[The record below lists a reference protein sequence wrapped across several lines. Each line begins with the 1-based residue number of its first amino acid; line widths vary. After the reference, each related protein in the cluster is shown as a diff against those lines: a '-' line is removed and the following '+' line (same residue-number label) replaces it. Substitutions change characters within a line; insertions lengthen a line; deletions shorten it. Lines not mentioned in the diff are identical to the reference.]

1 MVQQFLIS
9 SGSVDIT
16 PRRPVMLGGFNKRTA
31 PFTSVASRLE
41 ANVLLIRGAS
51 SRVIIVSTDLLY
63 PGETLRSQL
72 VKNLG
77 LEDRSEE
84 LFLCASHTHSAPMTA
99 PSIPHLGIAD
109 HEYVQFVATQ
119 ITELVKSIEDKGER
133 CVCTYHVGS
142 ADHSMNRRLV
152 RSRLTRSGFARSS
165 GFGPNPSGDRDES
178 VRIIEFSKT
187 NGQSC
192 AVIWNYACHPT
203 DFPGFLQVSAE
214 YPGIVRARLR
224 SQLGDIPVLFFQG
237 FSGDVR
243 PPFSGRAAGIAGFA
257 RRVLVGPQF
266 RQPLRRE
273 WEQWSNSLAESVAS
287 FARSSGHTLQ
297 IDSLAVKRI
306 AVPENEFAA
315 GGSGDKSLVWHLIDC
330 GGFRIVGINAEP
342 VVKYRRLLEESFSR
356 AEPLLTVGCLDQPV
370 CYLPSDNMIP
380 EKGYE
385 VEGFRSLFNF
395 DARFQNRLQDSVIR
409 RLKEALISL
418 STPAPMISE
427 VRSGTNFEES
437 YELRRPPVLNRRA

>member
-1 MVQQFLIS
+1 MTQKFLIS

-41 ANVLLIRGAS
+41 ANVLIVRGAS
-51 SRVIIVSTDLLY
+51 SRVIVVSTDLLY
-63 PGETLRSQL
+63 PGETLRNQL
-72 VKNLG
+72 VTNLG

-99 PSIPHLGIAD
+99 PSIPLLGIAD
-109 HEYVQFVATQ
+109 DEYVNYVATQ
-119 ITELVKSIEDKGER
+119 ITALVKSIEHKGETSI
-133 CVCTYHVGS
+133 CTYRVGS

-152 RSRLTRSGFARSS
+152 RARLTRSGFARSS
-165 GFGPNPSGDRDES
+165 GFGPNPNGDRDES
-178 VRIIEFSKT
+178 VRILEFAKP
-187 NGQSC
+187 NGEPS

-214 YPGIVRARLR
+214 YPGIVRSRLR
-224 SQLGDIPVLFFQG
+224 SQLGDIPVLFLQG

-243 PPFSGRAAGIAGFA
+243 PPFSGRSAGIAGFA

-273 WEQWSNSLAESVAS
+273 WEEWSNSLAESVAS
-287 FARSSGHTLQ
+287 FARSPGRTLQ
-297 IDSLAVKRI
+297 IDSLLIRRVE
-306 AVPENEFAA
+306 VPENEFAA
-315 GGSGDKSLVWHLIDC
+315 GGSGDKSLIWHLIDC

-342 VVKYRRLLEESFSR
+342 VVEYRRLLEKSFSGK
-356 AEPLLTVGCLDQPV
+356 EPLLTVGCLDQPI
-370 CYLPSDNMIP
+370 CYLPTDNMIP
-380 EKGYE
+380 EQGYE

-395 DARFQNRLQDSVIR
+395 DARFQNQLQDSVIR
-409 RLKEALISL
+409 RLKEAL
-418 STPAPMISE
+418 
-427 VRSGTNFEES
+427 V
-437 YELRRPPVLNRRA
+437 

>member
-1 MVQQFLIS
+1 MPQEFLIS

-51 SRVIIVSTDLLY
+51 SSVTIVSTDLLY
-63 PGETLRSQL
+63 PGETLRAQL
-72 VKNLG
+72 IRNLG
-77 LEDRSEE
+77 LEDRSES

-99 PSIPHLGIAD
+99 PAIPHLGIAD
-109 HEYVQFVATQ
+109 EEYVHFVATQ
-119 ITELVKSIEDKGER
+119 ITALVESIEEKGER
-133 CVCTYHVGS
+133 CVCTYRIGS

-152 RSRLTRSGFARSS
+152 RPRLTRSGFARSS
-165 GFGPNPSGDRDES
+165 GFGPNPKGDRDES
-178 VRIIEFSKT
+178 VRIVEFSK
-187 NGQSC
+187 QSGEPS

-203 DFPGFLQVSAE
+203 DFPGLLQVSAE
-214 YPGIVRARLR
+214 YPGIVRSRLR
-224 SQLGDIPVLFFQG
+224 SQLGDIPVLFLQG

-243 PPFSGRAAGIAGFA
+243 PPFSGRSAGIAGLA

-287 FARSSGHTLQ
+287 FAQTSGRTLK
-297 IDSLAVKRI
+297 IDSLVLKRVE
-306 AVPENEFAA
+306 VPENDYAA
-315 GGSGDKSLVWHLIDC
+315 GGSGDKSLIWHLIDC

-342 VVKYRRLLEESFSR
+342 VVKYRRLLEESFAGR
-356 AEPLLTVGCLDQPV
+356 APLLTVGCLDQPI

-380 EKGYE
+380 EQGYE

-395 DARFQNRLQDSVIR
+395 DARFQNHLQDSVIR
-409 RLKEALISL
+409 RLKEALI
-418 STPAPMISE
+418 
-427 VRSGTNFEES
+427 
-437 YELRRPPVLNRRA
+437 

>member
-1 MVQQFLIS
+1 MAQEFMIS

-51 SRVIIVSTDLLY
+51 SSVTIVSTDLLY
-63 PGETLRSQL
+63 PGETLRAQL
-72 VKNLG
+72 IRNLS
-77 LEDRSEE
+77 LTDKSEQ

-109 HEYVQFVATQ
+109 DEYVQFVAAQ
-119 ITELVKSIEDKGER
+119 ITALIKSIEHNGEP

-152 RSRLTRSGFARSS
+152 RSRLTRSGVSRSS

-178 VRIIEFSKT
+178 VRIIEFAKL
-187 NGQSC
+187 NGEPS

-203 DFPGFLQVSAE
+203 EFPGLLQVSAE
-214 YPGIVRARLR
+214 YPGIVRSRLR
-224 SQLGDIPVLFFQG
+224 SQLGDIPVLFLQG

-243 PPFSGRAAGIAGFA
+243 PPFSGRSAGIAGFA

-273 WEQWSNSLAESVAS
+273 WEDWSNSLAESVAS
-287 FARSSGHTLQ
+287 FARSAGRTLQ
-297 IDSLAVKRI
+297 IDSLVLKRVE
-306 AVPENEFAA
+306 VPENEFAA
-315 GGSGDKSLVWHLIDC
+315 GGTGDKSLVWHLIDC
-330 GGFRIVGINAEP
+330 GGLRIVGINAEP
-342 VVKYRRLLEESFSR
+342 VVKYRRLLEESLSGV
-356 AEPLLTVGCLDQPV
+356 PLLTVGCLDQPI

-380 EKGYE
+380 EQGYE

-409 RLKEALISL
+409 RLKEALI
-418 STPAPMISE
+418 
-427 VRSGTNFEES
+427 
-437 YELRRPPVLNRRA
+437 

>member
-1 MVQQFLIS
+1 MSQKFLIS

-41 ANVLLIRGAS
+41 ANVLIIRGAS
-51 SRVIIVSTDLLY
+51 SSVTVVSTDLLY
-63 PGETLRSQL
+63 PGETLRDQL
-72 VKNLG
+72 IKNLG
-77 LEDRSEE
+77 LADRSEE

-109 HEYVQFVATQ
+109 DEYVHFVATQ
-119 ITELVKSIEDKGER
+119 ITALIKSIEHQGEP
-133 CVCTYHVGS
+133 CVCTYHLGS

-165 GFGPNPSGDRDES
+165 GFGPNPNGDRDES
-178 VRIIEFSKT
+178 VRILQFVRS
-187 NGQSC
+187 NGKPS

-214 YPGIVRARLR
+214 YPGIVRSRLR
-224 SQLGDIPVLFFQG
+224 SELGNIPVLFLQG

-243 PPFSGRAAGIAGFA
+243 PPFSGRSAGIAGFA

-266 RQPLRRE
+266 RQPLGRE
-273 WEQWSNSLAESVAS
+273 WEEWSSSLAESIAS
-287 FARSSGHTLQ
+287 FARSSGRTLD
-297 IDSLAVKRI
+297 IDSLMLKRVE
-306 AVPENEFAA
+306 VPESDFAA
-315 GGSGDKSLVWHLIDC
+315 GGRGDKSLIWHLIDC

-342 VVKYRRLLEESFSR
+342 VVKYRRLLEESFSGG
-356 AEPLLTVGCLDQPV
+356 EPLLTVGCLDQPI
-370 CYLPSDNMIP
+370 CYLPSDSMIP
-380 EKGYE
+380 EQGYE
-385 VEGFRSLFNF
+385 VEGFRSLFSF

-409 RLKEALISL
+409 RLKQALI
-418 STPAPMISE
+418 
-427 VRSGTNFEES
+427 
-437 YELRRPPVLNRRA
+437 

>member
-1 MVQQFLIS
+1 MAQEFMIS

-41 ANVLLIRGAS
+41 ANVLLIKGAS
-51 SRVIIVSTDLLY
+51 SSVTIVSTDLLY
-63 PGETLRSQL
+63 PGETLRAQL
-72 VKNLG
+72 IRNLS
-77 LEDRSEE
+77 LTDKSEQ

-109 HEYVQFVATQ
+109 DEYVQFVAAQ
-119 ITELVKSIEDKGER
+119 ITALIKSIEHNGEP

-152 RSRLTRSGFARSS
+152 RSRLTRSGVSRSS

-178 VRIIEFSKT
+178 VRIIEFAKL
-187 NGQSC
+187 NGEPS

-203 DFPGFLQVSAE
+203 EFPGLLQVSAE
-214 YPGIVRARLR
+214 YPGIVRSRLR
-224 SQLGDIPVLFFQG
+224 SQLGDIPVLFLQG

-243 PPFSGRAAGIAGFA
+243 PPFSGRSAGIAGFA

-273 WEQWSNSLAESVAS
+273 WEDWSNSLAESVAS
-287 FARSSGHTLQ
+287 FARSAGRTLQ
-297 IDSLAVKRI
+297 IDSLVLKRVE
-306 AVPENEFAA
+306 VPENEFAA
-315 GGSGDKSLVWHLIDC
+315 GGTGDKSLVWHLIDC
-330 GGFRIVGINAEP
+330 GGLRIVGINAEP
-342 VVKYRRLLEESFSR
+342 VVKYRRLLEESLSGV
-356 AEPLLTVGCLDQPV
+356 PLLTVGCLDQPI
-370 CYLPSDNMIP
+370 CYLPSDNMIA
-380 EKGYE
+380 EQGYE

-409 RLKEALISL
+409 RLKEALI
-418 STPAPMISE
+418 
-427 VRSGTNFEES
+427 
-437 YELRRPPVLNRRA
+437 

>member
-1 MVQQFLIS
+1 MPQKFLIS

-16 PRRPVMLGGFNKRTA
+16 PRRPLMLGGFNKRTA

-51 SRVIIVSTDLLY
+51 SRVTIVSTDLLY
-63 PGETLRSQL
+63 PGETLRAQL
-72 VKNLG
+72 IENLG
-77 LEDRSEE
+77 LADRSEE

-109 HEYVQFVATQ
+109 DEYVHFVATQ
-119 ITELVKSIEDKGER
+119 ITALVKSIEHQGEL
-133 CVCTYHVGS
+133 CVCTYHVGN

-165 GFGPNPSGDRDES
+165 GFGPNPNGDRDES
-178 VRIIEFSKT
+178 VRIVEFSKSS
-187 NGQSC
+187 GEPS

-203 DFPGFLQVSAE
+203 DFPGSLQVSAE
-214 YPGIVRARLR
+214 YPGIVRSRLR
-224 SQLGDIPVLFFQG
+224 SQLGDIPVLFLQG

-243 PPFSGRAAGIAGFA
+243 PPFSGRSNGFAGFA

-273 WEQWSNSLAESVAS
+273 WERWANSLAESVAS
-287 FARSSGHTLQ
+287 FARSAGSALQ
-297 IDSLAVKRI
+297 IDSLMLKRV

-315 GGSGDKSLVWHLIDC
+315 GGTGDKSLVWHIVDC

-342 VVKYRRLLEESFSR
+342 VVKYRRLLEESFSGG
-356 AEPLLTVGCLDQPV
+356 EPLLTVGCLDQPI
-370 CYLPSDNMIP
+370 CYLPSDNMIS
-380 EKGYE
+380 ERGYE
-385 VEGFRSLFNF
+385 VEGFRTLFNF
-395 DARFQNRLQDSVIR
+395 DARFRNRLQDAVIQGLR
-409 RLKEALISL
+409 RALI
-418 STPAPMISE
+418 
-427 VRSGTNFEES
+427 
-437 YELRRPPVLNRRA
+437 

>member
-1 MVQQFLIS
+1 MAQEFLIS

-41 ANVLLIRGAS
+41 ANVILIKGAS
-51 SRVIIVSTDLLY
+51 SSVTIVSTDLLY
-63 PGETLRSQL
+63 PGETLRAQL
-72 VKNLG
+72 VRNLG
-77 LEDRSEE
+77 LEDKSEE

-109 HEYVQFVATQ
+109 EEYVHFVATQ
-119 ITELVKSIEDKGER
+119 ITALVKSIGDKGER
-133 CVCTYHVGS
+133 CVCTYRIGS

-165 GFGPNPSGDRDES
+165 GFGPNPKGDRDES
-178 VRIIEFSKT
+178 VRILEFSKS
-187 NGQSC
+187 NGEPS

-203 DFPGFLQVSAE
+203 DFPGVLQVSAE
-214 YPGIVRARLR
+214 YPGIVRSHLR

-243 PPFSGRAAGIAGFA
+243 PPFSGRSAGIAGFA

-273 WEQWSNSLAESVAS
+273 WEEWSNSLAESVAS
-287 FARSSGHTLQ
+287 FARSSGRTLK
-297 IDSLAVKRI
+297 IDSLVLKRI
-306 AVPENEFAA
+306 EVPENEYAA
-315 GGSGDKSLVWHLIDC
+315 GGTGDKSLTWHLIDC

-342 VVKYRRLLEESFSR
+342 VVKYRRLLEESFSSE
-356 AEPLLTVGCLDQPV
+356 EPLLTVGCLDQPV

-380 EKGYE
+380 EQGYE
-385 VEGFRSLFNF
+385 VEGFRSLFSF
-395 DARFQNRLQDSVIR
+395 DARFQNSLQDSVIR
-409 RLKEALISL
+409 RLKAAL
-418 STPAPMISE
+418 
-427 VRSGTNFEES
+427 V
-437 YELRRPPVLNRRA
+437 

>member
-1 MVQQFLIS
+1 MAQEFLIS

-41 ANVLLIRGAS
+41 ANVILIKGAS
-51 SRVIIVSTDLLY
+51 SSVTIVSTDLLY
-63 PGETLRSQL
+63 PGETLRAQL

-77 LEDRSEE
+77 LEGRSEE

-99 PSIPHLGIAD
+99 PSIPHLGVAD
-109 HEYVQFVATQ
+109 AEYVNFVATQ
-119 ITELVKSIEDKGER
+119 ITALVKSIEDKGER
-133 CVCTYHVGS
+133 CVCTYRIGR

-165 GFGPNPSGDRDES
+165 GFGPNPNGDRDES
-178 VRIIEFSKT
+178 VRILEFANL
-187 NGQSC
+187 NGESS

-243 PPFSGRAAGIAGFA
+243 PPFSGRSAGIAGFA

-287 FARSSGHTLQ
+287 FARSSGRALK
-297 IDSLAVKRI
+297 IDSLVLKRI
-306 AVPENEFAA
+306 EVPENEYAA
-315 GGSGDKSLVWHLIDC
+315 GGTGDKSLIWHLIDC

-342 VVKYRRLLEESFSR
+342 VVKYRRLLEESFSSE
-356 AEPLLTVGCLDQPV
+356 EPLLTVGCLDQPV

-380 EKGYE
+380 EQGYE
-385 VEGFRSLFNF
+385 VEGFRSLFSF
-395 DARFQNRLQDSVIR
+395 DARFQNSLQDSVIR
-409 RLKEALISL
+409 RLKAAL
-418 STPAPMISE
+418 
-427 VRSGTNFEES
+427 V
-437 YELRRPPVLNRRA
+437 

>member
-1 MVQQFLIS
+1 MAQEFLIS

-31 PFTSVASRLE
+31 PFTSVASHLE

-51 SRVIIVSTDLLY
+51 SSVTIVSTDLLY
-63 PGETLRSQL
+63 PGETLRVQL
-72 VKNLG
+72 TRNLG
-77 LEDRSEE
+77 LEDRSES

-109 HEYVQFVATQ
+109 EEYVHFVANQ
-119 ITELVKSIEDKGER
+119 ITALVKSIEDKGDR
-133 CVCTYHVGS
+133 CVCTYRIGS

-165 GFGPNPSGDRDES
+165 GFGPNPKGDRDES
-178 VRIIEFSKT
+178 VRIVEFSKPS
-187 NGQSC
+187 GEPS

-203 DFPGFLQVSAE
+203 DFPGLLQVSAE
-214 YPGIVRARLR
+214 YPGIVRSRLR
-224 SQLGDIPVLFFQG
+224 SQLGDIPVLFLQG

-243 PPFSGRAAGIAGFA
+243 PPFSGRSAGIAGLA

-287 FARSSGHTLQ
+287 FVQSSGRTLK
-297 IDSLAVKRI
+297 IDSLVLKRVE
-306 AVPENEFAA
+306 VPENEYAD
-315 GGSGDKSLVWHLIDC
+315 GGSGDKPLIWHLIDC

-342 VVKYRRLLEESFSR
+342 VVKYRRLLEESFTGG
-356 AEPLLTVGCLDQPV
+356 APLLTVGCLDQPI

-380 EKGYE
+380 ERGYE

-395 DARFQNRLQDSVIR
+395 DARFQNHLQDSVIR
-409 RLKEALISL
+409 RLKEALI
-418 STPAPMISE
+418 
-427 VRSGTNFEES
+427 
-437 YELRRPPVLNRRA
+437 

>member
-1 MVQQFLIS
+1 MAQEFLIS

-16 PRRPVMLGGFNKRTA
+16 PLRPVMLGGFNKRTA

-41 ANVLLIRGAS
+41 ANVILIRGES
-51 SRVIIVSTDLLY
+51 SSVTIVSTDLLY
-63 PGETLRSQL
+63 PGETLRAQL

-77 LEDRSEE
+77 LTDRSEE

-109 HEYVQFVATQ
+109 DEYVNFVATQ
-119 ITELVKSIEDKGER
+119 ITALVKSIEQKGER
-133 CVCTYHVGS
+133 CVCTYRIGS

-152 RSRLTRSGFARSS
+152 RPRLTRSGFARSS
-165 GFGPNPSGDRDES
+165 GFGPNPGGDRDES
-178 VRIIEFSKT
+178 VRILEFST
-187 NGQSC
+187 PGGEPS

-214 YPGIVRARLR
+214 YPGIVRSRLR
-224 SQLGDIPVLFFQG
+224 SQLGDIPVLFLQG

-243 PPFSGRAAGIAGFA
+243 PPFSGRSGGLAGLA

-287 FARSSGHTLQ
+287 FARSSGRILQ
-297 IDSLAVKRI
+297 IDSLLLKRVE
-306 AVPENEFAA
+306 VPENEFAV
-315 GGSGDKSLVWHLIDC
+315 GGSGEKSLVWHLIDC

-342 VVKYRRLLEESFSR
+342 VVKYRQLLEEFLSGG
-356 AEPLLTVGCLDQPV
+356 EPLLTVGCLDQPI

-380 EKGYE
+380 EQGYE

-395 DARFQNRLQDSVIR
+395 NARFQSRLQDSVIR
-409 RLKEALISL
+409 RLKEALI
-418 STPAPMISE
+418 
-427 VRSGTNFEES
+427 
-437 YELRRPPVLNRRA
+437 

>member
-1 MVQQFLIS
+1 MAQEFLIS

-41 ANVLLIRGAS
+41 ANVLLIRGES
-51 SRVIIVSTDLLY
+51 SSVTIVSTDLLY
-63 PGETLRSQL
+63 PGETLRAQL
-72 VKNLG
+72 LGNLG
-77 LEDRSEE
+77 LADRSEE

-99 PSIPHLGIAD
+99 PSIPHLGIVD
-109 HEYVQFVATQ
+109 DEYVHYVATQ
-119 ITELVKSIEDKGER
+119 ITVLIKSLEDKGEP
-133 CVCTYHVGS
+133 CVCTYHAGS

-165 GFGPNPSGDRDES
+165 GFGPNPNGDRDES
-178 VRIIEFSKT
+178 VRILQFVKS
-187 NGQSC
+187 NGKPS

-203 DFPGFLQVSAE
+203 DFPGLLEVSAE
-214 YPGIVRARLR
+214 YPGIVRSRLR
-224 SQLGDIPVLFFQG
+224 SQLGDIPVLFLQG

-243 PPFSGRAAGIAGFA
+243 PPFAGRSAGIAGLA

-266 RQPLRRE
+266 RQPQRRE

-287 FARSSGHTLQ
+287 VVQSSGRALQ
-297 IDSLAVKRI
+297 IESLMLKRV

-315 GGSGDKSLVWHLIDC
+315 GGRGDKSLVWHLIDC

-342 VVKYRRLLEESFSR
+342 VVKYRRLLEEFFSGG
-356 AEPLLTVGCLDQPV
+356 EPLLTVGCLDQPI

-380 EKGYE
+380 EQGYE
-385 VEGFRSLFNF
+385 VEGFRSLFDF
-395 DARFQNRLQDSVIR
+395 SARFQNRLQDSVIR
-409 RLKEALISL
+409 RLKEALIRLPS
-418 STPAPMISE
+418 PAIIS
-427 VRSGTNFEES
+427 SEEQS
-437 YELRRPPVLNRRA
+437 RTDFHGSQELRRPPALD

>member
-1 MVQQFLIS
+1 
-9 SGSVDIT
+9 
-16 PRRPVMLGGFNKRTA
+16 
-31 PFTSVASRLE
+31 
-41 ANVLLIRGAS
+41 
-51 SRVIIVSTDLLY
+51 
-63 PGETLRSQL
+63 
-72 VKNLG
+72 
-77 LEDRSEE
+77 
-84 LFLCASHTHSAPMTA
+84 
-99 PSIPHLGIAD
+99 
-109 HEYVQFVATQ
+109 
-119 ITELVKSIEDKGER
+119 
-133 CVCTYHVGS
+133 
-142 ADHSMNRRLV
+142 
-152 RSRLTRSGFARSS
+152 
-165 GFGPNPSGDRDES
+165 

-224 SQLGDIPVLFFQG
+224 SQLGDIPVLFLQG

-266 RQPLRRE
+266 RQPQRRE

-395 DARFQNRLQDSVIR
+395 DARVQNRLQDSVIR

-418 STPAPMISE
+418 SSPAPMISE
-427 VRSGTNFEES
+427 VRPGTNFEER
-437 YELRRPPVLNRRA
+437 YELHRPPVLNRRA

>member
-1 MVQQFLIS
+1 MAQEFLIS

-51 SRVIIVSTDLLY
+51 SSVTIVSTDLLY
-63 PGETLRSQL
+63 PGETLRAQL
-72 VKNLG
+72 IENLG
-77 LEDRSEE
+77 LADRSEE

-109 HEYVQFVATQ
+109 DEYVHFVATQ
-119 ITELVKSIEDKGER
+119 ITALVKSIEPKGEP
-133 CVCTYHVGS
+133 CVCTYYVGK

-152 RSRLTRSGFARSS
+152 RPRLTRSGFARSS
-165 GFGPNPSGDRDES
+165 GFGPNPDGERDES
-178 VRIIEFSKT
+178 VRIVEFSKS
-187 NGQSC
+187 NGEPI

-214 YPGIVRARLR
+214 YPGTVRSRLR
-224 SQLGDIPVLFFQG
+224 SQLGDIPVLFLQG

-243 PPFSGRAAGIAGFA
+243 PPFSGRSSGLAGFA

-273 WEQWSNSLAESVAS
+273 WEQWSNSLAESVAL
-287 FARSSGHTLQ
+287 FARSAGRTLQ
-297 IDSLAVKRI
+297 IDSLMLKRV
-306 AVPENEFAA
+306 AVPESEFAA
-315 GGSGDKSLVWHLIDC
+315 GGTGDKSLIWHLIDC

-342 VVKYRRLLEESFSR
+342 VVKYRRLLEESF
-356 AEPLLTVGCLDQPV
+356 AGGEPLLTVGCLDQPV

-380 EKGYE
+380 ERGYE

-409 RLKEALISL
+409 RLKEALI
-418 STPAPMISE
+418 
-427 VRSGTNFEES
+427 
-437 YELRRPPVLNRRA
+437 